1 MAEYLGDEMPRFVR
15 ILQILIAIVVGGY
28 TIFELIRFGISIFSE
43 PLGSFVT
50 MTIVLALF
58 LELALFVIYKMIQ
71 ED

>member
-1 MAEYLGDEMPRFVR
+1 MPRFVR

>member
-1 MAEYLGDEMPRFVR
+1 MPRFIR

-28 TIFELIRFGISIFSE
+28 TVFELIRFGISIFSE

>member
-1 MAEYLGDEMPRFVR
+1 MPRFVR

-43 PLGSFVT
+43 PLGTFVT

>member
-1 MAEYLGDEMPRFVR
+1 MAEYLGDDMPRFVR